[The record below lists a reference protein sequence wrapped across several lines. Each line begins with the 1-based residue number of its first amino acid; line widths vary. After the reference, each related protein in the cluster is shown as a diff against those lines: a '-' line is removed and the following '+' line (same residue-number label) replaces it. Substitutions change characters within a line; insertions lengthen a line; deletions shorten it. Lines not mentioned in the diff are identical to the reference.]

1 MHPLRLL
8 LIVSLAV
15 AAAIGIA
22 FGALLARGG
31 VPQTEAYVIG
41 AIVLG
46 AFMLPWS
53 GVFLWAVRR
62 ASDLETLIDRTR
74 FLVRDEQ
81 RSIANRRYHG
91 EVDDLARAI
100 EEIRLEVVREKSWA
114 AEQRTTLEQIT
125 ASLGEG
131 LLALTPQSPPREF
144 AELLRTI
151 SERRIIVV
159 GHEPNLTANM
169 LALCGLTNAGSRLAL
184 QRGGCYAVRIHG
196 EEEGVLEWLLSPRI
210 LRKLAE

>member
-1 MHPLRLL
+1 MSQMRNDEDDDTRDR
-8 LIVSLAV
+8 IV
-15 AAAIGIA
+15 
-22 FGALLARGG
+22 
-31 VPQTEAYVIG
+31 
-41 AIVLG
+41 
-46 AFMLPWS
+46 
-53 GVFLWAVRR
+53 VFLRHGMPEDPRDGLADEERPLTPEGHEEMMKLAAGVER
-62 ASDLETLIDRTR
+62 AFPRAQTIYSST
-74 FLVRDEQ
+74 LVRAVQ
-81 RSIANRRYHG
+81 TALWISKAYRSRIKVN
-91 EVDDLARAI
+91 ET
-100 EEIRLEVVREKSWA
+100 S
-114 AEQRTTLEQIT
+114 
-125 ASLGEG
+125 
-131 LLALTPQSPPREF
+131 ALTPQSPPREF